1 MVIQDSQLQS
11 ISHQVVLVVV
21 ELVLIMEQEGGGTM
35 EDKAVTVMVMYR
47 VLEEQEGVLMIYLE

>member
-1 MVIQDSQLQS
+1 VIQDSQLQS

>member
-1 MVIQDSQLQS
+1 VVIQDSQLQS